1 MSLAEKANVL
11 HPVTAKRYVAP
22 AVRLREALREEL
34 AHVFDALVSQKGTV
48 NAARFRMPRWG

>member
-1 MSLAEKANVL
+1 
-11 HPVTAKRYVAP
+11 
-22 AVRLREALREEL
+22 VRLREALREEL